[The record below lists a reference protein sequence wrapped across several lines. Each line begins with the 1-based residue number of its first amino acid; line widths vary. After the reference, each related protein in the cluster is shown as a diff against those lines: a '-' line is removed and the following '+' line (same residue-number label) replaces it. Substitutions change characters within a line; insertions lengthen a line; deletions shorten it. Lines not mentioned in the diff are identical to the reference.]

1 MLIKEEVANKMEEGD
16 DDMNGFEEEEYDEE
30 GQIKKPGKK
39 KKELSDF
46 EKMKIRQ
53 TIEEM
58 KKNQIQHQKINQY
71 LEEYHPRHLHFHKH
85 NHFWYKK

>member
-1 MLIKEEVANKMEEGD
+1 MEEGD
-16 DDMNGFEEEEYDEE
+16 DDLNGFEEEEYDED

-46 EKMKIRQ
+46 EKMKIKQ

-58 KKNQIQHQKINQY
+58 KKNQIQPQKIIG
-71 LEEYHPRHLHFHKH
+71 
-85 NHFWYKK
+85 KKISINPALFPILQKQSTKISKSEKNSL